1 MKYFSDIINIVDWI
15 LIFGYWLLVAGVTFR
30 VLMKRRTVAVSMAW
44 LLVIYIL
51 PLLGIVAYLLF
62 GELYLGSR

>member
-44 LLVIYIL
+44 L
-51 PLLGIVAYLLF
+51 
-62 GELYLGSR
+62 